1 MKNNFRLIS
10 GLYLLYIAFVVIW
23 IGMEL
28 LSIER
33 IPLFKTEFFIPANFI
48 EVLLGISSIVIF
60 VNLYLELSNA
70 RKLIKEAEISLNRQ
84 TKKLNFPRGTQLGE
98 EFWSSVK
105 RQFSRWELTPSEQ
118 ELAKYLLRGFS
129 NPQIAAIRKK
139 SLRTIENQTLSIYRK
154 TGMTGKLEFIAYFI
168 EPLLPEEEDD

>member
-1 MKNNFRLIS
+1 
-10 GLYLLYIAFVVIW
+10 
-23 IGMEL
+23 MEV
-28 LSIER
+28 LSIEQ
-33 IPLFKTEFFIPANFI
+33 ISFYKTGFSVQVNFI

-60 VNLYLELSNA
+60 FNLYLELSNA
-70 RKLIKEAEISLNRQ
+70 RKLVKEAEISLSRQ
-84 TKKLNFPRGTQLGE
+84 TMKLNFPRGTQLGE
-98 EFWSSVK
+98 EFWRSVK
-105 RQFSRWELTPSEQ
+105 LQFGRWELTPSEQ

>member
-1 MKNNFRLIS
+1 MS
-10 GLYLLYIAFVVIW
+10 GLYLLYIVFVLIW
-23 IGMEL
+23 IGMEIF
-28 LSIER
+28 SIEQ
-33 IPLFKTEFFIPANFI
+33 IPLFKTEFFIQANFI
-48 EVLLGISSIVIF
+48 EVLLGISSIIIF
-60 VNLYLELSNA
+60 FNLYLELSDA
-70 RKLIKEAEISLNRQ
+70 RKLIKEAEISLSRQ

-105 RQFSRWELTPSEQ
+105 LQFSRWELTRSEQ

-168 EPLLPEEEDD
+168 EPLLPEDEDE